1 MLFRLSE
8 FGQVFSTRPRGLEVR
23 NSLLAKLSPED
34 TVAVSFDS
42 VLRVSQSFSDEF
54 LGALISELGA
64 ERVQVQGPMAPA
76 VERVLK
82 RSLQHRGFDSLDEI
96 GAVAA

>member
-1 MLFRLSE
+1 MRS
-8 FGQVFSTRPRGLEVR
+8 
-23 NSLLAKLSPED
+23 SLLAKLSSEEP
-34 TVAVSFDS
+34 VVVSFDS

-54 LGALISELGA
+54 LGALISELGP

-82 RSLQHRGFDSLDEI
+82 RALQHRGFGNLDEI